1 MISTNSPRFLIFSR
15 PSNING
21 LSQAITTNKIYPNS
35 KIICILIATIL
46 FAIIMDIFL
55 KKKSETKSFLDKKA
69 LFEIGFDVAVG
80 LVKIGDD

>member
-1 MISTNSPRFLIFSR
+1 
-15 PSNING
+15 
-21 LSQAITTNKIYPNS
+21 
-35 KIICILIATIL
+35 
-46 FAIIMDIFL
+46 MDIFL